1 MTTEFSTLL
10 KQWRAKRH
18 LSQLQLALQADV
30 SARHISF
37 IETGRANPSTQMVA
51 KLAKSL
57 KMPMQD
63 AIQAYLAAGFAPV
76 FMQHPR
82 TQADMTR
89 IEQAIQTVLQNHRQ
103 GLPGAA

>member
-1 MTTEFSTLL
+1 M
-10 KQWRAKRH
+10 
-18 LSQLQLALQADV
+18 
-30 SARHISF
+30 ARQTPFEPTATGPSGRCFGPTYQF